1 MLIFAKEIS
10 FFKHRAIIV
19 FCFFS
24 ILLSNS
30 NDEQRIVTIGGSV
43 TEIAFALGVGE
54 SIIAVDQSSTIP
66 EKVLDLPQVGYIRA
80 ISSEGILS
88 VMPTKIITT
97 SDMGPPNVI
106 KQIQDSGVELVILDA
121 ATDFDGILRMVG
133 EIANSLDVPEEGE
146 RVYNKIL
153 KEFSKVKTLVSKNA
167 KKSKVAFFMDMT
179 GSKVFNAAG
188 KGTRGD
194 YLIEVIGGKNIF
206 KNDFKRYSKV
216 SSESLIKYNPD
227 LILIATKGFSGSL
240 KSYIYDEKSLESI
253 SAVSSKN
260 VFEIDI
266 GYYLTFGTNFSDAV
280 LKLLEEIK

>member
-1 MLIFAKEIS
+1 MLGFAKEIC
-10 FFKHRAIIV
+10 FFKQRVIIV

-133 EIANSLDVPEEGE
+133 DIANSLNIPKEGE
-146 RVYNKIL
+146 RVQ
-153 KEFSKVKTLVSKNA
+153 T
-167 KKSKVAFFMDMT
+167 
-179 GSKVFNAAG
+179 
-188 KGTRGD
+188 
-194 YLIEVIGGKNIF
+194 
-206 KNDFKRYSKV
+206 
-216 SSESLIKYNPD
+216 
-227 LILIATKGFSGSL
+227 
-240 KSYIYDEKSLESI
+240 
-253 SAVSSKN
+253 
-260 VFEIDI
+260 
-266 GYYLTFGTNFSDAV
+266 
-280 LKLLEEIK
+280 